1 MHEFNLIP
9 ADYRERE
16 QIERKLHTF
25 TYLLIGLLIS
35 IAGLH
40 VGLNRK
46 TLSLK
51 SEIQILE
58 EGKMLTLQQQ
68 QQFNDL
74 LAQERSLTKR
84 LEIFNALR
92 GGPPVRQLFLA
103 IDRVLDGNVWFTQ
116 LKFQRAGEI
125 VEAPPKTTQ
134 NGYFITIPEDASGS
148 GKSQTWQ
155 LKTNMQ
161 VAGQAIDHSRLSVFV
176 NQLIDLPEIE
186 DVKVLNTNLKT
197 YTSTQ
202 AIDFNMILI
211 IDTSYLADHG

>member
-16 QIERKLHTF
+16 LIRQKLHTF
-25 TYLLIGLLIS
+25 AVILIGLI
-35 IAGLH
+35 IAIASLHFGLH
-40 VGLNRK
+40 RM
-46 TLSLK
+46 TLKLK

-58 EGKMLTLQQQ
+58 DNKMLTLQQL
-68 QQFNDL
+68 QQFNNL

-103 IDRVLDGNVWFTQ
+103 IDRVLDGSVWFTQ

-125 VEAPPKTTQ
+125 VDAPPQTTQ
-134 NGYFITIPEDASGS
+134 NGYFITIPEEASGA
-148 GKSQTWQ
+148 GKTQTWQ

-176 NQLIDLPEIE
+176 NKLIDLPEIA

-202 AIDFNMILI
+202 AIDFNLILI